1 MEVRARQDEDPVSFD
16 FIHPDPRFVR
26 YPLNLRCTTGRSV
39 HDDWL
44 VEIRKYAA
52 DTSQFSKEHCT
63 MVHFVLK
70 SSEFCFYTVALQEH
84 ADDDLQVDGPGETDT
99 EAEPGDD
106 PVPAPVRVQQQ
117 KAAAAPTPVAKP
129 LAPSAA
135 PPKTEEEDTAQIAKK
150 IKDLIALKGAAKS
163 AVKEEVPP
171 PPPPEPRK
179 ESLVPTQDPVLQRSD
194 SVDSLKKDGN
204 STRSASQGS
213 LSGK

>member
-70 SSEFCFYTVALQEH
+70 SSEFFFTQSHFRNTQTTTCKWTAQVKPTRKLSQVTIPFQLQF
-84 ADDDLQVDGPGETDT
+84 AYSN
-99 EAEPGDD
+99 
-106 PVPAPVRVQQQ
+106 RKQQQ
-117 KAAAAPTPVAKP
+117 H
-129 LAPSAA
+129 LLRW
-135 PPKTEEEDTAQIAKK
+135 Q
-150 IKDLIALKGAAKS
+150 
-163 AVKEEVPP
+163 
-171 PPPPEPRK
+171 
-179 ESLVPTQDPVLQRSD
+179 
-194 SVDSLKKDGN
+194 N
-204 STRSASQGS
+204 H
-213 LSGK
+213 